1 MHKLLRFSVLQF
13 SVRRFSVRRF
23 SVRRFLARRFSVQ
36 SGRKAAAVLGLTAAL
51 GACAVGPD
59 YTSPPA
65 PEDNGYA
72 TTAVELS
79 PPNATEAKQRL
90 ETSDKIS
97 ADWWSLFHSKQ
108 LDAVLQQAVADNRS
122 LAAAKAT
129 LVQAQELVDQA
140 AGQRYPQLNFAASS
154 MRQRS
159 NGAGSDVDFKGPT
172 YNILS
177 VGPTLSFALDPF
189 GLLSRQVEQ
198 QEALADAQD
207 YQLSAAYL
215 SLTGNAV
222 TQAIQIASIR
232 AQIKAIEE
240 IIAQDETNVKSVET
254 LFNVQ
259 EATQIDVQ
267 SAQSQ
272 LATDRTQLP
281 PLHQQLSQT
290 RHALAV
296 LIGKAP
302 GAWAPPEFEL
312 EEFTLPDKLAL
323 SLPSELVHQRPDI
336 LVAEARLHAAS
347 AAIGV
352 ATAQLFPNITLTGGI
367 SQAANMAANL
377 FTSTANIWNIAA
389 NLSAP
394 IFNGGTLEAQ
404 RQAAKAAFEAS
415 LHTYEETVLEAFQ
428 QVADLLDALGHDAES
443 VEYQRRALDSTAAS
457 VRLTQKS
464 YAAGEA
470 KLLEVLDAQRL
481 YEQARLGYAR
491 AAAQRFSD
499 TAQLFVAMGGG
510 WQDWRNK
517 DATPAFT
524 EVSAAVDAKSAGAKA
539 AGAVPAATEAA
550 ATPAAAPT
558 AAEPKPVAPPLS
570 PLTDGEP

>member
-1 MHKLLRFSVLQF
+1 MHKLFRYSAGQF
-13 SVRRFSVRRF
+13 SVRRFSVR
-23 SVRRFLARRFSVQ
+23 
-36 SGRKAAAVLGLTAAL
+36 SGRKAVAVFGLTAAL

-59 YTSPPA
+59 YTPPPA

-72 TTAVELS
+72 TAAVELS
-79 PPNATEAKQRL
+79 APNAAEARQRL
-90 ETSDKIS
+90 ETGDKIS

-108 LDAVLQQAVADNRS
+108 LDGVLQQTVADNRS

-129 LVQAQELVDQA
+129 LAQAQAQVDQA
-140 AGQRYPQLNFAASS
+140 AGQRYPQLNFAASGT
-154 MRQRS
+154 RQRTNLTS
-159 NGAGSDVDFKGPT
+159 SDVDAKGAT
-172 YNILS
+172 YNVLS
-177 VGPTLSFALDPF
+177 IGPTLSFALDPF

-222 TQAIQIASIR
+222 AQAIQIASIR
-232 AQIKAIEE
+232 AQIKAVEE
-240 IIAQDETNVKSVET
+240 IIAQDQTNIKSVET
-254 LFNVQ
+254 LFNFQ

-296 LIGKAP
+296 LVGKAP

-352 ATAQLFPNITLTGGI
+352 ATAQLFPNITLTGGL
-367 SQAANMAANL
+367 SQAANMATNL

-428 QVADLLDALGHDAES
+428 QVADLLEALTHDAEA

-457 VRLTQKS
+457 VKLTQKS
-464 YAAGEA
+464 YATGEA
-470 KLLEVLDAQRL
+470 QLLEVLDAERL
-481 YEQARLGYAR
+481 YVQARLGYAR
-491 AAAQRFSD
+491 AVAQRFTD

-510 WQDWRNK
+510 WQEWRNK
-517 DATPAFT
+517 DAKPAFV
-524 EVSAAVDAKSAGAKA
+524 EVSAPTDPKAADPKAADAKA
-539 AGAVPAATEAA
+539 ADAKAASAKPAD
-550 ATPAAAPT
+550 TPSPV
-558 AAEPKPVAPPLS
+558 PKPDGPKSS

>member
-1 MHKLLRFSVLQF
+1 MHKLLRCSAGKF
-13 SVRRFSVRRF
+13 SVRPW
-23 SVRRFLARRFSVQ
+23 
-36 SGRKAAAVLGLTAAL
+36 RKAVAVFGLTAAL
-51 GACAVGPD
+51 DACAVGPD
-59 YTSPPA
+59 YTPPPA

-79 PPNATEAKQRL
+79 GPNATEARQRL
-90 ETSDKIS
+90 ESGEKIS

-108 LDAVLQQAVADNRS
+108 LDGVLQQAVADNRS

-140 AGQRYPQLNFAASS
+140 AGQRLPQLNFAGSS
-154 MRQRS
+154 VRQRT
-159 NGAGSDVDFKGPT
+159 NGAGSDIDFKGPT
-172 YNILS
+172 YNVLS
-177 VGPTLSFALDPF
+177 IGPTLSFALDPF

-198 QEALADAQD
+198 QQALADAQD

-222 TQAIQIASIR
+222 TQAINIASIR
-232 AQIKAIEE
+232 AQIKAIED
-240 IIAQDETNVKSVET
+240 IIAHDETNIKSVLT

-281 PLHQQLSQT
+281 PLYQQLSQT

-296 LIGKAP
+296 LVGKAP
-302 GAWAPPEFEL
+302 GAWTAPDFDL

-336 LVAEARLHAAS
+336 LVAEARLHSAS

-352 ATAQLFPNITLTGGI
+352 ATAQLFPNITLTGGL
-367 SQAANMAANL
+367 SQTANMAANL

-415 LHTYEETVLEAFQ
+415 LHSYEETVLEAFE
-428 QVADLLDALGHDAES
+428 QVADLLEALTHDAQS

-470 KLLEVLDAQRL
+470 KLLEVLDAERL
-481 YEQARLGYAR
+481 YAQARLGYAR

-517 DATPAFT
+517 DAPPAFT
-524 EVSAAVDAKSAGAKA
+524 EVSASVDAKSAGAASASATSA
-539 AGAVPAATEAA
+539 A
-550 ATPAAAPT
+550 AAAPE
-558 AAEPKPVAPPLS
+558 AKPAGAKSL